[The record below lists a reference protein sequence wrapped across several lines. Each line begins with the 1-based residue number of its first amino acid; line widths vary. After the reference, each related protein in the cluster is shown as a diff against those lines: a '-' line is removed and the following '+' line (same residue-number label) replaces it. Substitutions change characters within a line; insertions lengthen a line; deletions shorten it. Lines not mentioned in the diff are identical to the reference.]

1 MTKDSRAK
9 IFISVLILAVF
20 SVIIFLIPIQR
31 TGKFWF
37 AYGCGAFAVLFQIY
51 AIAATDGREDTKD
64 RFYGFPVT
72 RLALIYLALQLAVS
86 IGGLLLNLSGWVII
100 VSGMLFLVF
109 PILGFITTR
118 TMQAEIARQEKK
130 QQAAS

>member
-9 IFISVLILAVF
+9 IIISVLILAVF
-20 SVIIFLIPIQR
+20 SVIIFLIPVKR

-37 AYGCGAFAVLFQIY
+37 AYGCGVFAVLFQIY
-51 AIAATDGREDTKD
+51 AILATNGREDTKE

-72 RLALIYLALQLAVS
+72 RLAVIYLVLQLAVS

-100 VSGMLFLVF
+100 AAGILFLVF

-118 TMQAEIARQEKK
+118 TMQAEIARQDAKRKPAE
-130 QQAAS
+130 